1 MTTQLPTPLPLAS
14 IPPTGVAAQP
24 PADRQARLDRMQ
36 ALQTEVA
43 RFQHAYRDSQ
53 PEFWALRLAWEA
65 VRFAW
70 YILAGDADTAAA
82 KLALV
87 KDAIKDC
94 ERH

>member
-1 MTTQLPTPLPLAS
+1 ME
-14 IPPTGVAAQP
+14 I
-24 PADRQARLDRMQ
+24 
-36 ALQTEVA
+36 A